1 MATRRPPPVDLGG
14 IDDRQRGRDGR
25 DGAAGA
31 TGAQGPRGPAGQTN
45 VSGVL
50 PIKVGTGNII
60 EIDPATTSARGTMSA
75 ADKVKVDAIAADI
88 VAAIAAHIAA
98 ADPHTQ
104 YAQEADVTAA
114 LALKAA
120 LASPAFTGNPTA
132 PTPSV
137 GDNDTSI
144 ATTAFVAT
152 AVAAGS
158 GKLNP
163 RYEAYFCEDYLRGGG
178 VSSTNN
184 GTNFIQSDSAIT
196 YVSGTGA
203 GPSFTA
209 SVGRPGQLAL
219 STGTSVNGYSRHFVS
234 GGLRYKFGGGVI
246 NVGTTIVLSNL
257 SNSGQRYQLAFGF
270 FDVISGATN
279 NRVDA
284 VYQDDINS
292 GNWRLRAIN
301 GGVTTDV
308 DTATVGPAAG
318 VETRVELEINAAGTL
333 ATLRIDGTSVA
344 TVALS
349 NSATMGLGL
358 AISKSIGNSAVTV
371 TPNYIEFGQVYTNPM

>member
-1 MATRRPPPVDLGG
+1 MALDPDFRLRELRRLVTG
-14 IDDRQRGRDGR
+14 I
-25 DGAAGA
+25 AGSSTTL
-31 TGAQGPRGPAGQTN
+31 TG
-45 VSGVL
+45 
-50 PIKVGTGNII
+50 
-60 EIDPATTSARGTMSA
+60 
-75 ADKVKVDAIAADI
+75 
-88 VAAIAAHIAA
+88 
-98 ADPHTQ
+98 
-104 YAQEADVTAA
+104 DVTG
-114 LALKAA
+114 
-120 LASPAFTGNPTA
+120 SG
-132 PTPSV
+132 S
-137 GDNDTSI
+137 GSI
-144 ATTAFVAT
+144 ATTIANDAVTFAKMQN
-152 AVAAGS
+152 VAANSVPARAAGTSGDLSEVTLAASQLFGRGSSGDLAPISLGS
-158 GKLNP
+158 GLSMSATTLSSSGSKLNP

-209 SVGRPGQLAL
+209 AVGRPGQLVL
-219 STGTSVNGYSRHFVS
+219 STGTSANGYSRHFVS

-284 VYQDDINS
+284 VYQDDING

-301 GGVTTDV
+301 AGVITEV

-371 TPNYIEFGQVYTNPM
+371 TPNYIEFGQVYTTPM